1 MKQVNI
7 HQAKTELS
15 KLVER
20 AEAGEEVLIARAG
33 RPVAKLVPLD
43 RARGRRKLGLL
54 DGKFRIPDD
63 FNKPL
68 PPSILGAF
76 EGGSNETAAGYAP
89 APMGRRPAAS
99 GCLARLETSSRT
111 RRTTSISALRAS
123 GKYPSRARA
132 AVATFA
138 SISLRWR
145 RLFRRW
151 DSPNCR

>member
-33 RPVAKLVPLD
+33 KPVAKLVPLN
-43 RARGRRKLGLL
+43 RRRGRRKLGLL

-68 PPSILGAF
+68 PPSMLRAF
-76 EGGSNETAAGYAP
+76 EGGKG
-89 APMGRRPAAS
+89 
-99 GCLARLETSSRT
+99 
-111 RRTTSISALRAS
+111 
-123 GKYPSRARA
+123 
-132 AVATFA
+132 
-138 SISLRWR
+138 
-145 RLFRRW
+145 
-151 DSPNCR
+151 